1 MRWVDKPR
9 KKTPREIVL
18 EYIKF
23 LKIMGYY
30 HLAVK
35 SMYNLSRL
43 HGNYVQLYENH
54 IVRNYKIDILMHN
67 QNMIRYL
74 EAVVCYN
81 RHLDKYHCTRFI
93 YLLSLG
99 YIETMDLTELL
110 WSYFKEKH
118 IANCIIIIGDND

>member
-30 HLAVK
+30 HLAVNN
-35 SMYNLSRL
+35 MYNLSRL
-43 HGNYVQLYENH
+43 RGNYVQLYKGH

-74 EAVVCYN
+74 EAILCYSTY
-81 RHLDKYHCTRFI
+81 LDKNHCTRFI

-110 WSYFKEKH
+110 WSYFKEKN

>member
-1 MRWVDKPR
+1 MKWIDKPR

-35 SMYNLSRL
+35 SMYSLSRL
-43 HGNYVQLYENH
+43 RGNYVQLYKNRQVG
-54 IVRNYKIDILMHN
+54 IYRIDILMYN

-74 EAVVCYN
+74 EAMVRYN
-81 RHLDKYHCTRFI
+81 RRLDKYHCTRFI
-93 YLLSLG
+93 YSLNLE
-99 YIETMDLTELL
+99 YIEKMDLTEVL

-118 IANCIIIIGDND
+118 IANCIIIEDND